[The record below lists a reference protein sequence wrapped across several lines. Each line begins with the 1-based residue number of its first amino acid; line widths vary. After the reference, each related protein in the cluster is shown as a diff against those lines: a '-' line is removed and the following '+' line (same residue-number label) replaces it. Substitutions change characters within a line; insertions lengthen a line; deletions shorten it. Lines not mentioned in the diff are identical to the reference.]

1 MRIFFLKTTPY
12 VPYVY
17 IVVRRWDY
25 VLPRFVLFVCLLV
38 FVCFFKLI
46 KIHQHCWKENIKIS
60 KAAKFGNDILKSNQD
75 MAPQLNGILL
85 GQVYDPI
92 LNYLCSSQT

>member
-1 MRIFFLKTTPY
+1 MFFL
-12 VPYVY
+12 
-17 IVVRRWDY
+17 
-25 VLPRFVLFVCLLV
+25 VLFCSFVCL
-38 FVCFFKLI
+38 FFFFKLI
-46 KIHQHCWKENIKIS
+46 KIHQHCLKEHIKIS